1 MSTQPH
7 AGRDPSG
14 TRRDPSRTRR
24 DPSRIGGA
32 DARTDIGAVGP
43 TLLVRL
49 VMTPLTKILNPV
61 VGTLAGRRHVPMAR
75 LHHIGR
81 RTGRSYRTTVGARV
95 RGDVILIPL
104 TFGNQSDWARNV
116 YAAGQCS
123 VHVNGYT
130 IRAEHPRFL
139 AVADVAPLVHA
150 MFNPVERVVFKALGI
165 KQFIRLEPAV

>member
-7 AGRDPSG
+7 ARKEPP
-14 TRRDPSRTRR
+14 RVVA
-24 DPSRIGGA
+24 A
-32 DARTDIGAVGP
+32 DARSDVVAVGP

-49 VMTPLTKILNPV
+49 VMTPLTKILNPL
-61 VGTLAGRRHVPMAR
+61 VGTLAGRRHVPMAQ

-81 RTGRSYRTTVGARV
+81 RTGRSYRTSVGARV

-123 VHVNGYT
+123 VHVNGYA

-139 AVADVAPLVHA
+139 AVADAAPLVHA
-150 MFNPVERVVFKALGI
+150 MFNPVERIVFKALGI
-165 KQFIRLEPAV
+165 KQFMRLEPAL

>member
-7 AGRDPSG
+7 ARNEP
-14 TRRDPSRTRR
+14 P
-24 DPSRIGGA
+24 IGVGA
-32 DARTDIGAVGP
+32 DTRSGIDAVGP

-49 VMTPLTKILNPV
+49 VMTPLTKILNPL
-61 VGTLAGRRHVPMAR
+61 VGALAGRRRIPMAQ

-81 RTGRSYRTTVGARV
+81 RTGISYRTSVGARV
-95 RGDVILIPL
+95 RSDVILIPL

-130 IRAEHPRFL
+130 IRAERPRFL
-139 AVADVAPLVHA
+139 AVADAAPLVHA
-150 MFNPVERVVFKALGI
+150 MFNPIERVVFKALGI
-165 KQFIRLEPAV
+165 KQFMRLEPAV